1 MALNGFGLR
10 CVVAFWAATFFLTGC
25 AGIKDGSL
33 VKTDEKSSAAAT
45 ALHASLSGAN
55 HSLVSL
61 KGMGTISMTEGNRKQ
76 KFRSVWA
83 AKAPDR
89 LRIELLGLTGQPV
102 ASIACDGKYY
112 YFLSHAEGKLVKR
125 RASQS
130 GFNKIINIPI
140 GAEDVFALF
149 SGRPAP
155 SGGRLITRIERDAPH
170 ETVLVLR
177 DVDMDIQDRVYADRR
192 DGAITRIERGRDG
205 SGQLIW
211 RAALDNRI
219 TEQGYN
225 LPKRLTLSSGE
236 DVQVRIDTERFWAN
250 PELSA
255 DLFVIGPP

>member
-1 MALNGFGLR
+1 MALNGCGLR
-10 CVVAFWAATFFLTGC
+10 SVVAFWAATFFLTGC
-25 AGIKDGSL
+25 AGIKYGSTA
-33 VKTDEKSSAAAT
+33 KTDEKSSAAAT
-45 ALHASLSGAN
+45 ALHASLCGVN

-61 KGMGTISMTEGNRKQ
+61 KGIGTISMTERDRKQ
-76 KFRSVWA
+76 KFRAVWA
-83 AKAPDR
+83 AEAPDR

-112 YFLSHAEGKLVKR
+112 YFLSHVEGKLVKR

-130 GFNKIINIPI
+130 GFDKIINIPI

-155 SGGRLITRIERDAPH
+155 SGGRLITRIEQGALH

-177 DVDMDIQDRVYADRR
+177 DVDRDIRDRVYADRR
-192 DGAITRIERGRDG
+192 DGAVTRIERGRDG

-211 RAALDNRI
+211 RAALNNR
-219 TEQGYN
+219 TNEQGYD

-250 PELSA
+250 PALPA
-255 DLFVIGPP
+255 DLFVIGTP